1 MNGLVF
7 WHGTEICI
15 GGEPEVDCICL
26 PISPPKFR
34 KVAHSFDV
42 EIFDLGFLQL
52 FVALLVLSGNGNVFF
67 KFLEDLLKAKLQ
79 QGLVKACAFFEDWH
93 FRQLTLLVSFEL
105 REDLFKLLHPLQDRQ
120 RFPAH
125 YLFEAKHLV
134 DPLSRLPVVL
144 PELLVQSFEGGCQ
157 EIFVFRRNN
166 SVLWLNVL
174 NHK

>member
-1 MNGLVF
+1 M
-7 WHGTEICI
+7 
-15 GGEPEVDCICL
+15 
-26 PISPPKFR
+26 
-34 KVAHSFDV
+34 
-42 EIFDLGFLQL
+42 
-52 FVALLVLSGNGNVFF
+52 LSGNSDVFF

-79 QGLVKACAFFEDWH
+79 QGLVKAGALFEDWH
-93 FRQLTLLVSFEL
+93 FRQLALLVSFEL

-125 YLFEAKHLV
+125 HLFEAKHLV
-134 DPLSRLPVVL
+134 YPLSRLPVVL